1 MALVIGLRGR
11 ALLKS
16 ARGRHTAALEVVTEA
31 ETVCATLAIPLERGR
46 TMLAKGLI
54 LRRTRRK
61 QAAVEASAAAR
72 ANFDQAGMRLWV
84 SKADSELARVRV
96 RHVGRSELTETERRI
111 AELAAT
117 GLTNRGIASRR
128 S

>member
-1 MALVIGLRGR
+1 M
-11 ALLKS
+11 
-16 ARGRHTAALEVVTEA
+16 
-31 ETVCATLAIPLERGR
+31 AIPSEHGR

-61 QAAVEASAAAR
+61 QAAFEALTAAR
-72 ANFDQAGMRLWV
+72 AIFDQAGMRLWV
-84 SKADSELARVRV
+84 SKADGELARVGLR
-96 RHVGRSELTETERRI
+96 RVGRSELTETERRI

-117 GLTNRGIASRR
+117 GLTNREIASEAFVSPRTVEDVLSRVYAKLDIQSRAELGAWMASRR